1 MRLLGVSV
9 LALVLSAPAR
19 AGAASPAP
27 IEAAGTPAAASAEV
41 PEGPRPSP
49 GRRVLNGAAAVMP
62 GAVVHGS
69 GHLIA
74 GDPATGY
81 ALLAAEGIGLGMVLG
96 GGTVLVLTGAS
107 RYFVGPA
114 AAGVILGVGLFGVSF
129 TADLYGTLSSD
140 GGAAALVPR
149 VEAGFESE
157 LGYRHVWDPR
167 FEYDHFAVQRISWRS
182 GSFRLTPSGWF
193 AVDGTNARYRLEGA
207 YRFLGPAPG
216 RPGALSDHLDL
227 VLGGLHQRYVPERFT
242 RTGAELG
249 VEARYDLGRLG
260 SSLRGAFVD
269 FGTGFGL
276 ATLDYDLR
284 GMDVPS
290 DVDALLLATFG
301 FGVVLRGRTAPG
313 SFMKI
318 YYDHRHDDL
327 ASGWLMP
334 GLGSGVA
341 GHFGAE
347 ARLYFSERLGILL
360 EAQAGS
366 AVLGGISLLL
376 RDSVPNGR
384 RTSP

>member
-1 MRLLGVSV
+1 
-9 LALVLSAPAR
+9 
-19 AGAASPAP
+19 
-27 IEAAGTPAAASAEV
+27 
-41 PEGPRPSP
+41 
-49 GRRVLNGAAAVMP
+49 
-62 GAVVHGS
+62 VHGS
-69 GHLIA
+69 GHLVA
-74 GDPATGY
+74 SDPATGY

-96 GGTVLVLTGAS
+96 SGTVLVLTGAS

-114 AAGVILGVGLFGVSF
+114 AAGAILGVGLFGVSF
-129 TADLYGTLSSD
+129 AADLYGTLSSD

-149 VEAGFESE
+149 VEASFESE
-157 LGYRHVWDPR
+157 LGYRYVSDPR
-167 FEYDHFAVQRISWRS
+167 FEYDHFAVQRVSWRH
-182 GSFRLTPSGWF
+182 GAFRLTPSGWF
-193 AVDGTNARYRLEGA
+193 AANGTHARYRLESA

-216 RPGALSDHLDL
+216 RPGALSDHLEL

-249 VEARYDLGRLG
+249 VEARYDLGHIG

-284 GMDVPS
+284 GLDVPS

-313 SFMKI
+313 SFVKLF
-318 YYDHRHDDL
+318 YDHRHDEL
-327 ASGWLMP
+327 TSGWLMP

-341 GHFGAE
+341 GHFGSE
-347 ARLYFSERLGILL
+347 ARLYFSERVGILL

-376 RDSVPNGR
+376 REGALSGR
-384 RTSP
+384 RESP